1 MSLPRSHAN
10 RLLPRYPI
18 GTNLELLWDV
28 SSKRRNIGRRPR
40 PPARARVR
48 DLSLEGALVELPEHP
63 SRQRGE
69 RLVVGFGGGLCLVE
83 VVHRDAGREAAD
95 LCGIRFLRPDQAFGE
110 AVSQIVALARSRS
123 MPSYLSAPVERTEV
137 HAVVPERGGT
147 CTEETS
153 DPERS
158 ERRLDR
164 CRVIAVL
171 LLSVA
176 VCSLVTSSLARFGSF
191 AGAGRSVYL
200 GADLVAVGSAFLAL
214 VVGARVS
221 SGSVR
226 RGWVL
231 LGVAALVGQGLTAAA
246 VMGLEAGSLSSLL
259 WVLAGLIGAAGL
271 MNLEGSRAPRRAWV
285 AVMLEATAVVV
296 VLAALTSPLV
306 VGHSSILSE
315 SFTAGRL
322 LTIAV
327 PVAFLMTSSLGIS
340 FALSSRGPDRLAF
353 LSLSAWALMG
363 SVTAAL
369 VILPAAG
376 GAAPPAVAGLGLSV
390 GAVFLALAPFIS
402 PAAAS
407 VEIESVTA
415 RADRGLVVVAP
426 LFASLVLL
434 GADQF
439 GFVGGV
445 ERRLASLGLLIAVG
459 RLVIMTFDQRS
470 AAREISRELDNSR
483 RREEELARA
492 RREAES
498 GRRARELFLSRTSHE
513 LRTPLHIILGFSE
526 LLAEGDLDGPQT
538 EFVDHVSSAGTQLLR
553 LVEDLLDLSQ
563 IDSGRLAL
571 RLEEISVDELCREV
585 IDQFGPMARA
595 AGARIDHVPLPAAT
609 VYADR
614 TRLHQVLVNLIAN
627 AVKYA
632 GGRIEVSCD
641 VVGPEVRLHVTDVG
655 PGLSSE
661 DLARVFEP
669 FERVGAERGPQDG
682 AGLGLVVAKSLCEM
696 MAGSLEVASV
706 LGAGSRFSVLL
717 PSPGTGY
724 SSGGASL
731 DAGRPGVTGDGL
743 ADVATPEFAR

>member
-1 MSLPRSHAN
+1 MAHAT
-10 RLLPRYPI
+10 RVFV
-18 GTNLELLWDV
+18 ED
-28 SSKRRNIGRRPR
+28 GR
-40 PPARARVR
+40 
-48 DLSLEGALVELPEHP
+48 
-63 SRQRGE
+63 
-69 RLVVGFGGGLCLVE
+69 
-83 VVHRDAGREAAD
+83 
-95 LCGIRFLRPDQAFGE
+95 
-110 AVSQIVALARSRS
+110 
-123 MPSYLSAPVERTEV
+123 
-137 HAVVPERGGT
+137 
-147 CTEETS
+147 
-153 DPERS
+153 
-158 ERRLDR
+158 
-164 CRVIAVL
+164 
-171 LLSVA
+171 
-176 VCSLVTSSLARFGSF
+176 
-191 AGAGRSVYL
+191 
-200 GADLVAVGSAFLAL
+200 
-214 VVGARVS
+214 
-221 SGSVR
+221 
-226 RGWVL
+226 
-231 LGVAALVGQGLTAAA
+231 
-246 VMGLEAGSLSSLL
+246 
-259 WVLAGLIGAAGL
+259 
-271 MNLEGSRAPRRAWV
+271 
-285 AVMLEATAVVV
+285 AT
-296 VLAALTSPLV
+296 
-306 VGHSSILSE
+306 
-315 SFTAGRL
+315 
-322 LTIAV
+322 
-327 PVAFLMTSSLGIS
+327 
-340 FALSSRGPDRLAF
+340 
-353 LSLSAWALMG
+353 
-363 SVTAAL
+363 
-369 VILPAAG
+369 
-376 GAAPPAVAGLGLSV
+376 
-390 GAVFLALAPFIS
+390 
-402 PAAAS
+402 
-407 VEIESVTA
+407 
-415 RADRGLVVVAP
+415 
-426 LFASLVLL
+426 
-434 GADQF
+434 
-439 GFVGGV
+439 GV
-445 ERRLASLGLLIAVG
+445 EYVCGGKLFV
-459 RLVIMTFDQRS
+459 
-470 AAREISRELDNSR
+470 
-483 RREEELARA
+483 ARA